1 MKQFAEAIK
10 KKWKWGVGAIVLF
23 SLLFTAFFVI
33 RDHQTVKAADYM
45 FLDSSGNQISSGGQL
60 TMRRTTDT
68 FTLLG
73 METTD
78 KSYVWESMNTNILE
92 IQNANASGQWSG
104 TSATLKAK
112 TTGTVAVTVTITH
125 ADDTTDTL
133 SLTIDVVFSINEYLT
148 GVSGVKLEKLYPE
161 DTRKS
166 LIMNYDSTVN
176 IGSDTDGNNFLKL
189 IFGNG
194 KESDWVSSNTDVI
207 AYNPSTHV
215 LQAVG
220 AGPAQLTVT
229 WTEGTQSYTDTINVY
244 VRPQILSGDG
254 NTILAGKD
262 GTPNT
267 VEVRDGEKVKITVED
282 DANPQIAVADKLV
295 WVISKNKGGGSAENV
310 LVRDSLGNYGEDYE
324 EANLYYIAS
333 EKAYRVDAMAGEYNV
348 QFYVKGTYKS
358 FEDSKNSNCA
368 CESVNLSTKVKCDY
382 TDKDV
387 TLSLGGTYSLSEAFN
402 IPLSVL
408 KQNFTATI
416 LGTGN
421 TYVSL
426 DEALMEIGTK
436 SLGRA
441 QIAVKLNSGVATT
454 EIPGF
459 PSDRDTVTLTITVSD
474 TFSLNISETKMA
486 VGAQLDLHGIIGSN
500 TVAEAS
506 QFSWTVSN
514 EEYLELS
521 SEKGQYITVTAKK
534 ETPSNKPAT
543 VTLAWTDKEGV
554 TWVAYCTITVTEAAT
569 SFEITPA
576 QKSIEV
582 GETSTL
588 HTNIESTTAN
598 IVWVSSDT
606 SLVTVSA
613 NEGNKSAQITA
624 TQKVG
629 SVVITAFNKDN
640 DTYATCVVTV
650 TAAITSLRIDK
661 GTKYTTTL
669 ANGFVFLKT
678 IYEPINATDTEMSWA
693 SSEESVATIDSNG
706 TVTLLSEGTT
716 RITVNP
722 VYNPN
727 GVWAYCDLTIREDPI
742 TEIKTD
748 VTTLNMVKGDIYEV
762 TTTITPENP
771 SDPTLT
777 WSVLQDKTDIVTV
790 DQNGV
795 ISAVGVG
802 TATVMVEG
810 VSKTGKPAQA
820 YIEVNVR
827 DRLQKIE
834 FETKNAEVPVN
845 GTIQLNVLF
854 TPSEDVN
861 KTLHFSSAD
870 EDYATVTDD
879 GVVTGVKEGIVLIT
893 CWAEDLGQAN
903 PIQCIV
909 TVTKEV
915 IPATGFEISPTSK
928 TVMVGASFNIVPTFT
943 PEETSDKTVIYSSM
957 NSKVAK
963 VDSNGKVTG
972 VAAGMTVIT
981 CTPVQNTGDIEP
993 KSCTVTVVPAVKL
1006 KLSPST
1012 REIAVGK
1019 TFQIKKIITPS
1030 TASAAAT
1037 WKSSNS
1043 KIATVSSSGKVTGK
1057 KIGSCTIT
1065 CTLTKYN
1072 VSATCRVKVAKLR
1085 TTLKLN
1091 KKSIRMNVGSTYRLK
1106 KTVWTNNSKNPSVKF
1121 TSKNKKIA
1129 SVGKTTGK
1137 IKAKRIGSTVITAKT
1152 TDSIHATAKCRVT
1165 VIRRVTSISLNKSYA
1180 LCYVGRT
1187 IKLKATAKPKNASIK
1202 KVSWSSSNSKIAR
1215 VSGSGKITG
1224 IAEGEV
1230 YITAKAKD
1238 GSNKRARCFVKVLEQ
1253 VPATDI
1259 LVAQSNLTMKKG
1271 DSTKLS
1277 YTVLPHEN
1285 SDSFKFASDN
1295 KRVVKV
1301 SQKGTVK
1308 AVGTGTATVTIT
1320 SSSGAT
1326 ATVTVN
1332 VVSLN
1337 KTSLRIRQYDTEQLT
1352 VIGTDEAITWY
1363 SANNRVATVTNGKVV
1378 GRGIGTTYIYA
1389 YINGCKMGCKVK
1401 IVSVNTKK
1409 R

>member
-1 MKQFAEAIK
+1 MKQFVHTIK
-10 KKWKWGVGAIVLF
+10 KRWKWGVSVIVLL
-23 SLLFTAFFVI
+23 SVLFAGFLMV
-33 RDHQTVKAADYM
+33 RDHQTAKAEDYI
-45 FLDSSGNQISSGGQL
+45 FQDSSGNQISSGGQL

-68 FTLLG
+68 FALLG
-73 METTD
+73 VQSSD
-78 KSYVWESMNTNILE
+78 KSCVWESMNTNILE
-92 IQNANASGQWSG
+92 IQNANASGQWTGS
-104 TSATLKAK
+104 SATLKAK
-112 TTGTVAVTVTITH
+112 TTGTVAVTVTVTH
-125 ADDTTDTL
+125 ADDTTDVL
-133 SLTIDVVFSINEYLT
+133 SMTIDVVFSINEYLT

-166 LIMNYDSTVN
+166 LIMNYGSSVN
-176 IGSDTDGNNFLKL
+176 IGSDSDGNNFLKL

-194 KESDWVSSNTDVI
+194 KEADWVSSNTDVVR
-207 AYNPSTHV
+207 YNAATNV

-229 WTEGTQSYTDTINVY
+229 WTEGTQSYTDTISVY
-244 VRPQILSGDG
+244 VRPQILSEDG
-254 NTILAGKD
+254 NTILAGAD

-267 VEVRDGEKVKITVED
+267 VEVKDGDKVKITVEN

-295 WVISKNKGGGSAENV
+295 WVISKNKGGGSAETV
-310 LVRDSLGNYGEDYE
+310 LVRDSLGNYGDDWE

-333 EKAYRVDAMAGEYNV
+333 ENAYRIDAMAGEYTV
-348 QFYVKGTYKS
+348 QFYVKGTYTN

-368 CESVNLSTKVKCDY
+368 CESVNLTTKVKCDY

-408 KQNFTATI
+408 RANFTATI
-416 LGTGN
+416 LDTGN
-421 TYVSL
+421 TYISL

-441 QIAVKLNSGVATT
+441 QVAVKLNSGVATT

-459 PSDRDTVTLTITVSD
+459 PSDKDTVTLTITVSD
-474 TFSLNISETKMA
+474 TFSLNISETEMA
-486 VGAQLDLHGIIGSN
+486 VGSQLDLHGIIGSN

-514 EEYLELS
+514 GDYLELS

-534 ETPSNKPAT
+534 KTPSNQPAT
-543 VTLAWTDKEGV
+543 VTLAWTDTEGV
-554 TWVAYCTITVTEAAT
+554 TWVAYCTITVNEAAT
-569 SFEITPA
+569 SFEITPS
-576 QKSIEV
+576 QMSIGV
-582 GETSTL
+582 GETYTL
-588 HTNIESTTAN
+588 NTNIDSPTAN
-598 IVWVSSDT
+598 IAWMSSDT
-606 SLVTVSA
+606 SLITVSA
-613 NEGNKSAQITA
+613 NAGNTSAKITA
-624 TQKVG
+624 SQKVG
-629 SVVITAFNKDN
+629 SVVITAFNRDN

-650 TAAITSLRIDK
+650 TAAITSIRIDK
-661 GTKYTTTL
+661 GTQYTTTL
-669 ANGFVFLKT
+669 ANGFLFLKAL
-678 IYEPINATDTEMSWA
+678 YEPSNATDTDMEWT
-693 SSEESVATIDSNG
+693 SSDESVATIDANG
-706 TVTLLSEGTT
+706 TVTLLSEGIT
-716 RITVNP
+716 RITVQP

-762 TTTITPENP
+762 ITTITPENP

-777 WSVLQDKTDIVTV
+777 WSVLQDKTNVVTV

-795 ISAVGVG
+795 ITAVGVG
-802 TATVMVEG
+802 TATVVVEG
-810 VSKTGKPAQA
+810 AAKTGKPAQA

-827 DRLQKIE
+827 DRLTKIE
-834 FETKNAEVPVN
+834 FETENAEVPVK
-845 GTIQLNVLF
+845 GTLQLNVLF

-861 KTLHFSSAD
+861 KTLHFASAN
-870 EDYATVTDD
+870 EAYATVNDD

-893 CWAEDLGQAN
+893 CWAEDIGPAY
-903 PIQCIV
+903 PIQCVV

-915 IPATGFEISPTSK
+915 IPATGFSISPQSQ
-928 TVMVGASFNIVPTFT
+928 TVMVGSSFNIVPSFT
-943 PEETSDKTVIYSSM
+943 PENTSDKTVIYKSM
-957 NSKVAK
+957 NEKVAK

-972 VAAGMTVIT
+972 VTAGMTVIT
-981 CTPVQNTGDIEP
+981 CTPVQNTGNIEP

-1006 KLSPST
+1006 TLSPSS
-1012 REIAVGK
+1012 REIAKGK
-1019 TFQIKKIITPS
+1019 SFTIKKVVSPS
-1030 TASAAAT
+1030 TASTAAT

-1072 VSATCRVKVAKLR
+1072 VSATCRVKVAKLK

-1091 KKSIRMNVGSTYRLK
+1091 KSSIRMNIGSTYRLK
-1106 KTVWTNNSKNPSVKF
+1106 KTVTTNNSTTPSVKF

-1129 SVGKTTGK
+1129 TVGQKTGK
-1137 IKAKRIGSTVITAKT
+1137 ITAKKIGSTVITAKT
-1152 TDSIHATAKCRVT
+1152 TDSIHATAKCRVI
-1165 VIRRVTSISLNKSYA
+1165 VIRRVKSISLNKSYA
-1180 LCYVGRT
+1180 VCYIGKS

-1202 KVSWSSSNSKIAR
+1202 KVTWSSSNAKIAK
-1215 VSGSGKITG
+1215 VKSGKVTG
-1224 IAEGEV
+1224 ISEGEV

-1238 GSNKRARCFVKVLEQ
+1238 GSNKKARCFVKVLEQ

-1259 LVAQSNLTMKKG
+1259 LVAQSDLTMKKG

-1277 YTVLPHEN
+1277 YTVLPNEN
-1285 SDSFKFASDN
+1285 SDTFKFASDN

-1301 SQKGTVK
+1301 TSKGKVT

-1326 ATVTVN
+1326 ATVNVN

-1337 KTSLRIRQYDTEQLT
+1337 KTTLRIRQYDTEQLT
-1352 VIGTDEAITWY
+1352 VIGTSERITWY
-1363 SANNRVATVTNGKVV
+1363 SANNRIATVTNGKVV
-1378 GRGIGTTYIYA
+1378 GRGTGTTYIYA

-1401 IVSVNTKK
+1401 IVSVNNKK